1 MNMQPVA
8 YRYVYSDDHGNE
20 VALFEVQKGRVP
32 VRVDHL
38 YSADQLALAQET
50 TKIEAALI
58 LKGCLNGDIYAGR
71 IRNIEILK

>member
-20 VALFEVQKGRVP
+20 VAFFEVQKDRVP

-38 YSADQLALAQET
+38 YNVDQLALAQEII
-50 TKIEAALI
+50 KSKAVLI
-58 LKGCLNGDIYAGR
+58 IKHTLNGDIYADR
-71 IRNIEILK
+71 IRKIEILK